1 MLIDTHAHLDGEEFA
16 SDLADVVVRA
26 KEAGIGKILVP
37 NVSSETLP
45 NVDEVCRRYSGYLY
59 PMIGLHPENIG
70 TKDENDSFID
80 MMRERLSAEN
90 PYVAIGEVGLDFYWD
105 DSRRDEQERVF
116 AAQVELAS
124 EFGLPLMIHARSA
137 HESLMREMELHRDEN
152 LKGVFHCFSGS
163 AEDAEQLLSFPGFV
177 LGIGGISTFKKS
189 ALPDVL
195 SSSVPL
201 SRVVI
206 ETDSPYM
213 SPVPHRGKRNESAYV
228 ADIAD
233 KLALIYG
240 VERSEVERTT
250 TDNVYKVFGKLEVAS
265 GK

>member
-16 SDLADVVVRA
+16 SDLADVVGRA
-26 KEAGIGKILVP
+26 KTAGIGMILVP
-37 NVSSETLP
+37 NVSPETLP
-45 NVDEVCRRYSGYLY
+45 DVDEICKKYPDYLH

-70 TKDENDSFID
+70 KKEENDFFIGV
-80 MMRERLSAEN
+80 MRGRLSAEN

-105 DSRRDEQERVF
+105 DSRRGEQERVF

-137 HESLMREMELHRDEN
+137 HESLMREMESHREEN

-163 AEDAEQLLSFPGFV
+163 ADEAEQLLSFPGFM

-201 SRVVI
+201 SRIVL

-213 SPVPHRGKRNESAYV
+213 APVPHRGKRNESAYV
-228 ADIAD
+228 ADIAN

-240 VERSEVERTT
+240 VAPSEVEKTT
-250 TDNVYKVFGKLEVAS
+250 TDNVFKVFGKLEAS
-265 GK
+265 SCI